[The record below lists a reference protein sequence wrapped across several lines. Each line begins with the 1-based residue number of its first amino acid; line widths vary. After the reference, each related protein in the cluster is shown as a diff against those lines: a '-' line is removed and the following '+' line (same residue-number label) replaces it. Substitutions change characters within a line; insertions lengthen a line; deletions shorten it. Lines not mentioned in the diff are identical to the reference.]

1 MSPGAAR
8 AARWR
13 GDLAVALL
21 ALAALAAWEL
31 SGLDL
36 TLARQWGDA
45 SGFAWRDHVLTAGVL
60 HQGGRWLAGL
70 LLVLLAWDAWRPLVP
85 GPARARRAFGLAVVL
100 GTMIL
105 VPLHKRISLTSCP
118 WSLREFGGVADY
130 VPHWLPG
137 VPDGGPGGCFPSGHA
152 VAAFAF
158 FGVYFLWRDH
168 RPAFARAALVA
179 VLVAGALYA
188 WAQMARGAHFLSHS
202 LWTAWLCWVL
212 TAAAFAGADARGR
225 AGGAQPL
232 AG

>member
-1 MSPGAAR
+1 MNPDPVEPPR
-8 AARWR
+8 FR
-13 GDLAVALL
+13 GDLAAALL

-36 TLARQWGDA
+36 PLARQWGDA

-85 GPARARRAFGLAVVL
+85 GPTRAQRAFGFAVVL

-137 VPDGGPGGCFPSGHA
+137 VHDGGPGGCFPSGHA

-168 RPAFARAALVA
+168 RPAFARAALAA

-188 WAQMARGAHFLSHS
+188 WAQMARGAHFPSHS
-202 LWTAWLCWVL
+202 LWSAWLCWVL
-212 TAAAFAGADARGR
+212 TAAAFAWADARGR
-225 AGGAQPL
+225 AGGVQP
-232 AG
+232 